1 MKEKIKVCLLND
13 SFPPVIDGVANAVI
27 NYANIIQKK
36 FGEAIV
42 AVPWYPESEDTYD
55 FPVVRYKSFNIAPGI
70 GYRAG
75 YPLDADTLRLLDDY
89 DIDIIHCHCPVASAV
104 LARML
109 RETKQIP
116 VVFTYHTKFDVAIK
130 ESFSMKPMQEVAIKW
145 LVNNIEACDD
155 VWVVS
160 EGAGENL
167 KSLGYKGTYT
177 VMRNGAD
184 FPKGKV
190 EKAEVKKLRKQYE
203 IEEEIPLFLFVGRM
217 MWYKGIRLSLDS
229 LKEVKKAGKKF
240 KMFFIGDGLEYEEIK
255 AYVKEIDLQDVCI
268 FAGAIQERELLR
280 TYFSMCHL
288 FLFPSTFDTNGIVVT
303 EAAAC
308 ETASIVLM
316 NSCASEGIV
325 DGHNGFLV
333 QEDVAQMS
341 ERILWA
347 CDHMEELKQIG
358 RSAMEEIY
366 LSWDDAVSN
375 AYNRYEEIVRKF
387 DFKQAKQVEG
397 WDEEIYSL
405 AAEAY
410 EKMRLIQELPTEIS
424 MHIANEWKMKK
435 EELKLKAGK
444 LKEQADKVKNRLL

>member
-1 MKEKIKVCLLND
+1 MTVCLLND

-27 NYANIIQKK
+27 NYANIIQDKL
-36 FGEAIV
+36 GDSIV
-42 AVPWYPESEDTYD
+42 AVPRYPGETKSYT

-75 YPLDADTLRLLDDY
+75 YPLDTDTLRLLDEY
-89 DIDIIHCHCPVASAV
+89 PIDIIHCHCPVASAI

-116 VVFTYHTKFDVAIK
+116 IVFTYHTKFDVAIK
-130 ESFSMKPMQEVAIKW
+130 ESFSLKPMQEMAIKW
-145 LVNNIEACDD
+145 LVSNIEACDD

-167 KSLGYKGTYT
+167 KSLGYKGSYT

-190 EKAEVKKLRKQYE
+190 EEEKVEKLRKQYG
-203 IEEEIPLFLFVGRM
+203 IEEDIPLFLFVGRM

-229 LKEVKKAGKKF
+229 LWEVKDAGKKF
-240 KMFFIGDGLEYEEIK
+240 KMFFVGDGLEYEEIK
-255 AYVKEIDLQDVCI
+255 AYVEEIGLQDMCV
-268 FAGAIQERELLR
+268 FVGAIQERELLR

-308 ETASIVLM
+308 ETASIVLSD
-316 NSCASEGIV
+316 SCASEGIK

-333 QEDVAQMS
+333 REDVHQMS
-341 ERILWA
+341 ERIIWA
-347 CDHMEELKQIG
+347 CEHMKDLKVIG
-358 RSAMEEIY
+358 KNAMEEIY
-366 LSWDDAVSN
+366 LSWEDAITI
-375 AYNRYEEIVRKF
+375 AYKRYEDVVQKF
-387 DFKQAKQVEG
+387 DFKQAKLVDG

-405 AAEAY
+405 AAEVY
-410 EKMRLIQELPTEIS
+410 EKMRLIQELPIEIS
-424 MHIANEWKMKK
+424 MHIANEWHVKK
-435 EELKLKAGK
+435 EELKQKASR
-444 LKEQADKVKNRLL
+444 LKEQADHMKNRLL